1 MSSFVADPT
10 EGPLSSDHASA
21 PGPYAATSANLLNQE
36 SLSDKG
42 PNEAFASGLQPSF
55 VEEAT
60 DNDPSDIEAYP
71 TYIKTE
77 SDDNHG
83 ISNPIFF

>member
-1 MSSFVADPT
+1 MSSFVADPA

-21 PGPYAATSANLLNQE
+21 PGPYAATSANVLN
-36 SLSDKG
+36 
-42 PNEAFASGLQPSF
+42 LQPSF
-55 VEEAT
+55 VGEAT
-60 DNDPSDIEAYP
+60 DNDPSDIKACP

-77 SDDNHG
+77 SDNNHG